1 MRVLKAAVRRSEHD
15 PLKERRRGA
24 RRFCVATI
32 LRRGHGLAP
41 RAKQPGQEERA
52 IRHLDGSVELDV
64 VDTGS
69 GRPGG
74 PGSGPGLVGM
84 REDLRS
90 NVLGVSLASWA
101 RNQADRLLCPLGNR
115 WLHVQQAAEQA
126 RRVATVVPPDDR
138 DLLVAAAYL
147 HDVGYAP
154 TLAQTGFHPLDGARW
169 LRDARAEP
177 RLARLV
183 AHHSCAIHE
192 ARIRGLAG
200 PLLEEFEPE
209 ASATYDALVFCDM
222 TAGPA
227 GEIVSLRRRLGEI
240 VQRYGPDHEVSRA
253 LESSRPCLTLCHA
266 RTLARLHVLALA
278 DVGPRPVL
286 QVVPDTEPDRWVHL
300 VAGNLAGG
308 NELDL

>member
-1 MRVLKAAVRRSEHD
+1 MDKDRWREPVPAA
-15 PLKERRRGA
+15 
-24 RRFCVATI
+24 
-32 LRRGHGLAP
+32 
-41 RAKQPGQEERA
+41 
-52 IRHLDGSVELDV
+52 
-64 VDTGS
+64 
-69 GRPGG
+69 G
-74 PGSGPGLVGM
+74 PEADHVC
-84 REDLRS
+84 RLRS

-101 RNQADRLLCPLGNR
+101 RNQADRLLSPLGNR

-126 RRVATVVPPDDR
+126 RRVAAVVPCGDR

-154 TLAQTGFHPLDGARW
+154 ALAQTGFHPLDGARW
-169 LRDARAEP
+169 LRDASVEP

-192 ARIRGLAG
+192 ARIRGLAA

-227 GEIVSLRRRLGEI
+227 GEIVSLKRRLGEI
-240 VQRYGPDHEVSRA
+240 VQRYGHDHEVSRA
-253 LESSRPCLTLCHA
+253 LESARPCLTSCYA
-266 RTLARLHVLALA
+266 RTLERLRVIALA
-278 DVGPRPVL
+278 DIGLRPVL

-300 VAGNLAGG
+300 VTGSIAGCNK
-308 NELDL
+308 LDL